1 MSAPQ
6 TALFRYVVYKIT
18 FPNGKIYVGKD
29 EGAPGHSLR
38 YFGSWDNALVE
49 KDFTKAE
56 LLDLTLRKQILF
68 ESDDKLEI
76 PEKKVS
82 SSEHCRATTLRSDT
96 TKRTESALPNHHLHE
111 RWKPPSPTQ

>member
-1 MSAPQ
+1 M
-6 TALFRYVVYKIT
+6 FRYVVYKIT

-49 KDFTKAE
+49 KDFTKTD

-76 PEKKVS
+76 RRKE
-82 SSEHCRATTLRSDT
+82 SEFIRILQSNDPAIGYNQTHRKRAA
-96 TKRTESALPNHHLHE
+96 K
-111 RWKPPSPTQ
+111 SPLE